1 MCQKLAREV
10 NGGAHAGEPRARG
23 LSVKLTATTY
33 ALKII
38 SCNETSVR
46 NSLTVS
52 RTRDN
57 REGWGHVREA
67 PRGR

>member
-52 RTRDN
+52 ECEITEKD
-57 REGWGHVREA
+57 GGTC
-67 PRGR
+67 GRPKGR